1 MNSTTMNTTSNVP
14 SSIKG
19 GISTTDM
26 MKENFVSFVI
36 FIIIAL
42 IIIVLIIYIIYLT
55 QLNNSECNTM
65 TSLYGKLDNNITSI
79 NPSDPDCSGNLFDYY
94 IKTAYSCCSGGSYR
108 NDFVNICNLK
118 NVLKQGA
125 RCLDFEVYSIND
137 EPVVS
142 SSTTD
147 DVYIKETFN
156 YVKFSDV
163 MKTINNNAFSSGTAP
178 NYNDPLI
185 LHLRFQSNNQKMY
198 SNFADIFQKYD
209 SIMLGSEYSFENN
222 SLNLGNNSLIDFM
235 GKVIVIVDRSNTSFM
250 ENQDFLEY
258 VNLTSNSVFMRAYNY
273 NNVKNNPDINELTE
287 FNRTGMTIVFPDN
300 ETNPGNPS
308 GYLTREC
315 GCQMTA
321 MRFQYVDNYLEEN
334 TTFFDDCGYAFC
346 LKPPYL
352 RYQPVTIPVPAV
364 QDPSNSY
371 QTRNVTTDYYSFN
384 F

>member
-1 MNSTTMNTTSNVP
+1 MNNPTMNISSKAP
-14 SSIKG
+14 SATIG
-19 GISTTDM
+19 GLSTAD
-26 MKENFVSFVI
+26 MKENFIS
-36 FIIIAL
+36 FIIFLMIAL
-42 IIIVLIIYIIYLT
+42 IIVVLILYIIYLT
-55 QLNNSECNTM
+55 RLNSSECSM
-65 TSLYGKLDNNITSI
+65 MDSLYGKLDNNLTSI
-79 NPSDPDCSGNLFDYY
+79 NTNDPDCSGNLFDYY
-94 IKTAYSCCSGGSYR
+94 IKTAYNCCSGGSYR

-142 SSTTD
+142 TSTVNN
-147 DVYIKETFN
+147 VYVKETFN
-156 YVKFSDV
+156 SVKFSDV
-163 MKTINNNAFSSGTAP
+163 MKTINSNAFSSGTAP

-198 SNFADIFQKYD
+198 TNFANIFQKYD
-209 SIMLGSEYSFENN
+209 SIMLGSDYSFENN
-222 SLNLGNNSLIDFM
+222 NLNLGNTPLTDFM

-250 ENQDFLEY
+250 DNQNFLEF
-258 VNLTSNSVFMRAYNY
+258 VNLTSNSTFVRAYTY
-273 NNVKNNPDINELTE
+273 SDVKNNPDMNELTD

-300 ETNPGNPS
+300 KTNPNNPS

-321 MRFQYVDNYLEEN
+321 MRFQYVDNNLEEN
-334 TTFFDDCGYAFC
+334 TSFFDTCGYAFC
-346 LKPPYL
+346 LKPASL
-352 RYQPVTIPVPAV
+352 RYEPVTIPLPTV

-371 QTRNVTTDYYSFN
+371 QTRNVATDYYSFN